1 NAGTHV
7 ALPPAIHTL
16 FFLAVPYTL
25 TCSISQ
31 FSCHRRSG
39 TCWIFYSLCRRI
51 LFRGCLNSAG
61 HIMALLGVLVSKA
74 PLLDGLISWFSCAY
88 QRCCA

>member
-1 NAGTHV
+1 M
-7 ALPPAIHTL
+7 LLCLLQYIL
-16 FFLAVPYTL
+16 CFFWLSYTL

-31 FSCHRRSG
+31 FSCHRRLG

-61 HIMALLGVLVSKA
+61 RIMALLGVLVSKA
-74 PLLDGLISWFSCAY
+74 PLL
-88 QRCCA
+88 